1 MSNYQTAVQAALHG
15 PEVKEFDVA
24 GGHKF
29 NIKPLGDSV
38 LYGDRIVVTGQI
50 SHCLHLQPAD
60 QCYYRIEVTKGS
72 VLSISRSYNEPN
84 AVKKIFEVAHAG
96 GSIVISIFNPAVG
109 AVLLAS
115 TDKLGDAIDKV
126 NDLAVGDYK
135 GVCDNLIGLIAIGL
149 ADQFGRANEWI
160 SIRTPPDS
168 AIVGGHISDSPK
180 PVYIGRA
187 NHNGNVHPGK
197 VAYYDGGWHC
207 YIGNGGKEQVYDTF
221 EVLLR
226 T

>member
-1 MSNYQTAVQAALHG
+1 
-15 PEVKEFDVA
+15 
-24 GGHKF
+24 
-29 NIKPLGDSV
+29 
-38 LYGDRIVVTGQI
+38 
-50 SHCLHLQPAD
+50 
-60 QCYYRIEVTKGS
+60 
-72 VLSISRSYNEPN
+72 
-84 AVKKIFEVAHAG
+84 
-96 GSIVISIFNPAVG
+96 
-109 AVLLAS
+109 
-115 TDKLGDAIDKV
+115 LGDAIDKV

-207 YIGNGGKEQVYDTF
+207 YIGNGGKEQVYDMYEILVGAPNKFKWSTIVKNLLPANAVEGGHISDSPKPVYIGRANHNGNVHPGKVAYYDGGWHCYIGNGGKEQVYDTF